1 MTRILDTTLL
11 ASVGLTRTLTA
22 RKARLL
28 ARQDLVSFADIAAR
42 SDAELLG
49 IYEVG
54 PTLLRQLRRQTEALL
69 RDGHL
74 PADAPP
80 SDPWER
86 AETADPR
93 HDVLVLAGALEP
105 AQRARLAAIPVRAA
119 ALSPE
124 TEATAA
130 IFGCRT
136 LLDVAELPPARIGSV
151 SPATFADLRARI
163 IQALDGALLPAPAR
177 AVETKPFRPV
187 GQPVPPSIVV
197 PVALRERLQR
207 IGLVALT
214 LPDGAFEA
222 LAGDG
227 LVTGY
232 DLATRDPA
240 ALGARYGLDT
250 EALAGLV
257 QSVRRQLALGMS
269 QSMLCALVAGQ
280 GAIAAWIGE
289 PDLGDPRP
297 WLDLSKAELA
307 RLGQRRVRTGQAG
320 LTARLAD
327 RLITARI
334 GTLAA
339 LARTPRV
346 QVAGLVETADALAT
360 LEMRLLS
367 LARFANSTDTRGG
380 DDVDVLRQEGFGADL
395 CEALARANLPTLGR
409 AHSADLA
416 AVPGIPPEL
425 APSLK
430 RAISTRLK
438 ARSTDEQGDTPLL
451 ALDPAAR
458 DWLKTQPISALDS
471 PGLRRGS
478 IHRLRQAGYAD
489 LGAVAEADRQAI
501 AAVWNIGQEGVA
513 LIVARIQQIL
523 QETPLQRRLDSQ
535 RPHSAAA

>member
-1 MTRILDTTLL
+1 MPRILDTTLL
-11 ASVGLTRTLTA
+11 ASVCLSRTLTA

-28 ARQDLVSFADIAAR
+28 ARQGLVSFADIAAR
-42 SDAELLG
+42 TDAELLG
-49 IYEVG
+49 VYEVG
-54 PTLLRQLRRQTEALL
+54 PTLLRQLRRQTEGLL

-86 AETADPR
+86 AETPDPR
-93 HDVLVLAGALEP
+93 HDVLVLASALKP
-105 AQRARLAAIPVRAA
+105 DQRARLAAIPVRAA
-119 ALSPE
+119 ALSQE
-124 TEATAA
+124 AEATAA
-130 IFGCRT
+130 IFGCQT
-136 LLDVAELPPARIGSV
+136 LLDIAELPAARIGSV

-163 IQALDGALLPAPAR
+163 IQALDGALQPAPAR
-177 AVETKPFRPV
+177 QAETTPLHPV
-187 GQPVPPSIVV
+187 GQPVPPTVVV

-207 IGLVALT
+207 VGLVALA
-214 LPDGAFEA
+214 LPDAAFHA
-222 LAGDG
+222 LSDDG

-232 DLATRDPA
+232 ALATRDPA
-240 ALGARYGLDT
+240 ALGERYGLDA
-250 EALAGLV
+250 EALRALV
-257 QSVRRQLALGMS
+257 QSLRRQLTIGMS
-269 QSMLCALVAGQ
+269 QSMLRALVAGQ
-280 GAIAAWIGE
+280 GGIAAWIGE
-289 PDLGDPRP
+289 PHLGDPRP
-297 WLDLSKAELA
+297 WLGLTKAELA

-339 LARTPRV
+339 LARTPRI
-346 QVAGLVETADALAT
+346 QVAALVETEDALAV
-360 LEMRLLS
+360 LEMRVLS
-367 LARFANSTDTRGG
+367 LARFANSTETHGG

-430 RAISTRLK
+430 RAISARLK
-438 ARSTDEQGDTPLL
+438 ARAVDEGADTPLL
-451 ALDPAAR
+451 ALDPVAR
-458 DWLKTQPISALDS
+458 DWLRSQPIAALDS

-478 IHRLRQAGYAD
+478 IHRLRQAGFAD
-489 LGAVAEADRQAI
+489 LGMLAEADRQAV

-513 LIVARIQQIL
+513 LVVARIQQIL

-535 RPHSAAA
+535 RPHSEAA